1 MFKALKTFVKGQL
14 LTFSRRFDQIMKENL
29 GNLSQTSKEDESEIE
44 TKDREKYFRGL
55 GRGSATGEVSDR

>member
-1 MFKALKTFVKGQL
+1 
-14 LTFSRRFDQIMKENL
+14 MKENL

-55 GRGSATGEVSDR
+55 GRGSATREVSDR

>member
-1 MFKALKTFVKGQL
+1 
-14 LTFSRRFDQIMKENL
+14 MKENL

-55 GRGSATGEVSDR
+55 GRKCQTGNLRQTGSHASGKRFLALTGSTK